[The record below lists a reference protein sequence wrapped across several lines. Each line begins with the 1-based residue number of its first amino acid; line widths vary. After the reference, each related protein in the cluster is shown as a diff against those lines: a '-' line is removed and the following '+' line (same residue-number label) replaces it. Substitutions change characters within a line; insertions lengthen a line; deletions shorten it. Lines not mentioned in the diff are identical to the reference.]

1 LIRRFWR
8 KPSRQSQ
15 IKVKEQIKR
24 TDIEAD
30 RYSPGGFVP
39 LKKHGL
45 VIFLIVVL
53 MGGAIWVNQQ
63 YMLDTVQPHETDAK
77 VVASASSSVAPT
89 ASPQLTPAATPEST
103 TLQPTPTA
111 MLEATATPKP
121 TQSPQQ
127 TVTATHGPTA
137 TLKPTPTA
145 TPGPTMT
152 PASKPT
158 ATLKPTPT
166 VTPGPTV
173 TPTSKP
179 TATLKPTPT
188 ATPGPTLTP
197 TSKPT
202 ATLKPTPTAV
212 PGDLTEAQW
221 IAEVFR
227 LTNLERQKNDPP
239 LPPLQ
244 QPSAA
249 LLQAAAIRAKE
260 CATLFDHIRPD
271 GTKWYTVLDGISY
284 RTAGENIACGTSGY
298 LTPQMVVEGWMKSDG
313 HRANILK
320 ADFTNLGV
328 GYYRSAEKNSDFLA
342 QLFIG

>member
-1 LIRRFWR
+1 
-8 KPSRQSQ
+8 
-15 IKVKEQIKR
+15 
-24 TDIEAD
+24 
-30 RYSPGGFVP
+30 VP
-39 LKKHGL
+39 LKKYGL

-63 YMLDTVQPHETDAK
+63 YMLDTVQPHESDAK
-77 VVASASSSVAPT
+77 VVASASSSVASVVPT
-89 ASPQLTPAATPEST
+89 TLPQLTPAATPEST
-103 TLQPTPTA
+103 TLQPAPTA
-111 MLEATATPKP
+111 MLEATATATPKP
-121 TQSPQQ
+121 SQSPQQ
-127 TVTATHGPTA
+127 TVTPTHG
-137 TLKPTPTA
+137 L
-145 TPGPTMT
+145 
-152 PASKPT
+152 T

-166 VTPGPTV
+166 VTPGPTL

-260 CATLFDHIRPD
+260 CATLFDHTRPD

-284 RTAGENIACGTSGY
+284 RTAGENIAWGTSGY